1 MGQAADVVH
10 GKTVAFNAQDAKEV
24 LAFLSPD
31 VEWAIPGGL
40 LRGSDQAIAYFSAFW
55 EAFPDLQ
62 LTATRVVEE
71 GSAVVTQAR
80 AEGTHLGTFRTPGG
94 DIPPTD
100 RRVSLMYSE
109 HFEVEGGVIVSASLH
124 LDRLE
129 LLEQLGVVPAA
140 APA

>member
-1 MGQAADVVH
+1 MGQAANVVQ
-10 GKTVAFNAQDAKEV
+10 GKLMAFNAQDAKQV
-24 LAFLSPD
+24 RALLAPD

-55 EAFPDLQ
+55 EAFPDLE

-80 AEGTHLGTFRTPGG
+80 AEGTHQGTFRTPGG
-94 DIPPTD
+94 DIPPTG

-109 HFEVEGGVIVSASLH
+109 HFEVEGGVVVSASLH

-129 LLEQLGVVPAA
+129 LLEQLGVVPAP